1 MDVEPPAA
9 SSLLATPYIFLITQG
24 PDSVMGPLLLLLFL
38 LVASALI
45 SGSEVAFFSL
55 TNNDTSVLDEEGTA
69 TADRVLYLIQR
80 PQKLLG
86 TILVANNL
94 INIAIVVIS
103 AWVISALLPAEVM
116 SHWADSTLSNFSV
129 TWISS
134 STLADLYT
142 VLITTVLVTAL
153 LVLFGE
159 VAPKIYANQEP
170 LKMARFMSRPLSII
184 QVILSPVSS
193 VLVKSA
199 RSLTSSLQSH
209 SGNQNTATRED
220 IDKAIELTV
229 TEGSHTDEEKDI
241 LKGIVNFS
249 EVSVK
254 QVMRNRT
261 DIIAISSELPINELI
276 QLVRENGYSRLP
288 VYDEDIDTLRGIFYV
303 KDLIGQNLQ
312 ELVWTE
318 LIRDSILYVPES
330 KKLNELLREF
340 QLSKTHMAIVVDE
353 FGGTA
358 GLLTLEDILEEVVGD
373 IKDEFDDQEEIEFL
387 MIDPRTYIF
396 DGKTLINDFCR
407 VLDLAQGSFDELR
420 GEADSLAGMFLEN
433 TGTLPKLN
441 QEFYISPCQ
450 FKIIAVNKRRIQ
462 QIKVSLD
469 ENHTKK

>member
-1 MDVEPPAA
+1 MDTEPPASP
-9 SSLLATPYIFLITQG
+9 SSLLAFPYIFLITQG
-24 PDSVMGPLLLLLFL
+24 PDSIAGPLLFLLLLLI
-38 LVASALI
+38 ASALI

-55 TNNDTSVLDEEGTA
+55 DNNDTSALDEEGTPVA
-69 TADRVLYLIQR
+69 FRILRLIQR
-80 PQKLLG
+80 PQQLLG

-103 AWVISALLPAEVM
+103 AWIISSLLP
-116 SHWADSTLSNFSV
+116 STLLSQWAECTLDVIPVSWV
-129 TWISS
+129 SIE
-134 STLADLYT
+134 TLANLYS
-142 VLITTVLVTAL
+142 VLITTVFVTAI

-170 LKMARFMSRPLSII
+170 LKMARFMSRPLSMI
-184 QVILSPVSS
+184 QFILSPIST
-193 VLVKSA
+193 VLVKSS
-199 RSLTSSLQSH
+199 RLLTDSLESH

-229 TEGSHTDEEKDI
+229 TEGSHSDEEKEI

-261 DIIAISSELPINELI
+261 DVIAISSELSIEELI
-276 QLVRENGYSRLP
+276 TLVRDNGYSRLP
-288 VYDEDIDTLRGIFYV
+288 VYNEDIDNLRGIFYV

-312 ELVWTE
+312 KLNWPD

-340 QLSKTHMAIVVDE
+340 QLSKTHMAVVVDE

-373 IKDEFDDQEEIEFL
+373 IKDEFDDDEEVDFL
-387 MIDPRTYIF
+387 KIDDRTYIF

-407 VLDLAQGSFDELR
+407 VLDLTQGSFDKLR
-420 GEADSLAGMFLEN
+420 GEADSLAGLFLEN

-441 QEFYISPCQ
+441 REFYIAPCR

-462 QIKVSLD
+462 QIKVTLD
-469 ENHTKK
+469 QNLS